1 MTDKPEKTEILLR
14 VKATTSV
21 PGLASA
27 VAHAIYDD
35 QPISLR
41 AIGAGALSQ
50 AVKAVAVA
58 RGHVAPRGVDLVC
71 IPGFCTVT
79 VGPDDEEVTAI
90 TLRVE
95 SW

>member
-1 MTDKPEKTEILLR
+1 MDDKTEILLR

-27 VAHAIYDD
+27 ISHAVYDD

-50 AVKAVAVA
+50 AIKAIAVA
-58 RGHVAPRGVDLVC
+58 RGHVAPRGTDLVC
-71 IPGFCTVT
+71 IPGFCTVR
-79 VGPDDEEVTAI
+79 VGADNEEVTAI